1 VLLNFLELLHGQQDS
16 RQVGVVEVAL
26 ADLQVVEG
34 ALDSCAIPANA
45 LRQNH
50 GGTLRRFEWVTVTGF
65 GHFLEHLSE

>member
-1 VLLNFLELLHGQQDS
+1 
-16 RQVGVVEVAL
+16 L

-50 GGTLRRFEWVTVTGF
+50 GGTLRRFGCVTATGF
-65 GHFLEHLSE
+65 GHFLEYLSE